1 MALPRLYTANG
12 EDKREILRM
21 TLSGF
26 LKTRAPRDRNY
37 LPGARGIALQ
47 PLLAATGPIS
57 LELFS
62 SNYCCNN
69 EPSNYVDREQSLTYL
84 EIDRRPKS
92 WNWSHA
98 LENQEKT
105 YEDTFFFIFLF
116 FFFYLFLTRW
126 ILREFHLITIA
137 LKQLNN
143 LILKLDVVY
152 FLNYNKRSDCS
163 KIS

>member
-1 MALPRLYTANG
+1 MALPRLYMANG

-37 LPGARGIALQ
+37 LPGTRGIALQ
-47 PLLAATGPIS
+47 PLLAATYPIS

-69 EPSNYVDREQSLTYL
+69 EPWNYVDREQSSTYL

-116 FFFYLFLTRW
+116 CFIFNALNFKGISFNNNCIETTEQFNPETRCCLF
-126 ILREFHLITIA
+126 
-137 LKQLNN
+137 
-143 LILKLDVVY
+143 
-152 FLNYNKRSDCS
+152 S
-163 KIS
+163 